1 MTVSP
6 RVFSLHLTLNQCRNR
21 FVLYGLNYTE
31 PLRSLLLTSVWTI
44 AGRCVLSVLTV
55 WKTSTTPSYCIRSS
69 TMLREMNTPVRP
81 TPALKKRGFFSYLRF
96 FEDFLLLLKVLGIFC
111 VYF

>member
-1 MTVSP
+1 MLMTP
-6 RVFSLHLTLNQCRNR
+6 
-21 FVLYGLNYTE
+21 
-31 PLRSLLLTSVWTI
+31 TSVWTM
-44 AGRCVLSVLTV
+44 AGRWVLRVLTV

-81 TPALKKRGFFSYLRF
+81 TPALKNKFFKDMYTLF
-96 FEDFLLLLKVLGIFC
+96 FGSFFLLLKVLRIFC